1 MVIKNFFS
9 SNLLGRI
16 LFPFFSHKLS
26 ITFVL
31 HAIFFFRRA
40 LARQELNDMIT
51 RLIDRVVAKQLVNI
65 TKCSASEVICIMRY
79 SKPFLNKSPEADR
92 ISPCIPA
99 SSPGLHHPSCI
110 LKSCASQLAPS
121 VTHIYRIPSNKR
133 PTLDLTSAHPPPR
146 P

>member
-1 MVIKNFFS
+1 MICGHQKFFS

-16 LFPFFSHKLS
+16 FFPFFSHKLY

-40 LARQELNDMIT
+40 LAGNFFQNPPPPRQELNDMIT

-79 SKPFLNKSPEADR
+79 SKP
-92 ISPCIPA
+92 
-99 SSPGLHHPSCI
+99 
-110 LKSCASQLAPS
+110 
-121 VTHIYRIPSNKR
+121 
-133 PTLDLTSAHPPPR
+133 
-146 P
+146 